1 MDANT
6 YQQLALRTEA
16 PGRESHERLLNAAL
30 GLCGEAG
37 EFADTLKKHLFH
49 GHPLDATA
57 LSKELGDVL
66 WYVALACD
74 TLDLPLSEVM
84 EANIAKLRQR
94 YPEGFSSERSRN
106 RSSQEDQ

>member
-6 YQQLALRTEA
+6 YQELALLTAAALEPRQ
-16 PGRESHERLLNAAL
+16 RLFNAAL

-37 EFADTLKKHLFH
+37 EFADTLKKAEFH
-49 GHPLDATA
+49 GHELDTA
-57 LSKELGDVL
+57 ALQKELGDVL
-66 WYVALACD
+66 WYAALACNALGVQLGD
-74 TLDLPLSEVM
+74 VM

-106 RSSQEDQ
+106 RGEG

>member
-6 YQQLALRTEA
+6 YQELALRTAAALE
-16 PGRESHERLLNAAL
+16 PRQRLLNAAL

-37 EFADTLKKHLFH
+37 EFADTLKKAEFH
-49 GHPLDATA
+49 GHELDTA
-57 LSKELGDVL
+57 ALQKELGDVL
-66 WYVALACD
+66 WYAALACNALGVQLGD
-74 TLDLPLSEVM
+74 VM

-106 RSSQEDQ
+106 RGED